1 MGGMTFGAVSNKT
14 DSFGGTS
21 GSDQEFTEVSI
32 SFAF

>member
-14 DSFGGTS
+14 DSFGGTA
-21 GSDQEFTEVSI
+21 GTDEEFTEVSI